1 MVNEL
6 SSASLFFASWGF
18 AAVSLS
24 NLTVS
29 PHPVWLLAGVLAR
42 SAGRAFSGA
51 FFFSYPLLQLQC
63 AVSSLRASKAH
74 GCRPSGKEGQRKREA
89 EGGGKSEKE
98 KEGER
103 KREWTDR
110 SEGRCAPS
118 RKARE
123 SEGLHSSIQ
132 VRSHFLPLSFS
143 SPAQDINTRQAKSL
157 TQEEETFHLVICPCV
172 PRPPLTRPNPVLYS
186 PALEQRQRT
195 LPAARRV
202 KRLVSSQASDAS
214 LLIREQQTSCGGF
227 QSCGVD
233 YRLYSHV
240 K

>member
-1 MVNEL
+1 MCSLTAKPQHWQLFKITNSLTNTTLLCNTMVNEL

-42 SAGRAFSGA
+42 STGRAFSGA

-132 VRSHFLPLSFS
+132 VVPTSSLCPSPL
-143 SPAQDINTRQAKSL
+143 Q
-157 TQEEETFHLVICPCV
+157 
-172 PRPPLTRPNPVLYS
+172 PRT
-186 PALEQRQRT
+186 
-195 LPAARRV
+195 
-202 KRLVSSQASDAS
+202 
-214 LLIREQQTSCGGF
+214 
-227 QSCGVD
+227 
-233 YRLYSHV
+233 
-240 K
+240 